1 MKLIDVEQNLAM
13 GTDKNGEKVKDK
25 MKIVVPILLDVNIDK
40 YDKIRLIECI
50 PHAYT
55 LKKRNKINLSVG

>member
-25 MKIVVPILLDVNIDK
+25 MKIVVPILLDLNIDK

-50 PHAYT
+50 PGREVRKNSLADSLIH
-55 LKKRNKINLSVG
+55 